1 MNLIKKVAAILC
13 LSLTALAFSANAKA
27 SNAKLTNAKLDDWDK
42 KTVVTFSQPVEIPGG
57 IVLPAGT
64 YVFKLLNSLSNRHI
78 VQVFSEDQSHVYA
91 TILSIPN
98 YRLQVTDKTVITFGE
113 SAVGVP
119 QAIRAWFYPG
129 ANSGEEFVY
138 PKRRAMELAKT
149 TNSPILAMP
158 VEMEANITKPATS
171 GNDEPIVALKGASV
185 IAVKPTGEEVDLGQ
199 VVTPQPEETTPLPTA
214 QPMPAQQ
221 PMPASETTTTDSG
234 NRGERMARLPQTASS
249 APLLVLLGLL
259 SLGLGVGLWAMPKR
273 QV

>member
-1 MNLIKKVAAILC
+1 
-13 LSLTALAFSANAKA
+13 
-27 SNAKLTNAKLDDWDK
+27 
-42 KTVVTFSQPVEIPGG
+42 
-57 IVLPAGT
+57 LPAGT

-78 VQVFSEDQSHVYA
+78 VQVFNEDQSHVYA

-98 YRLQVTDKTVITFGE
+98 YRLQVTGKTVITFGE

-138 PKRRAMELAKT
+138 TKTRAMELAKA

-158 VEMEANITKPATS
+158 VEFEANITKPATS
-171 GNDEPIVALKGASV
+171 ATDEPIVALKGASV

-199 VVTPQPEETTPLPTA
+199 VVTPQPEQTTTLPTA
-214 QPMPAQQ
+214 QPMPAPP
-221 PMPASETTTTDSG
+221 PMPAQPPMPAPATATTDAG

-249 APLLVLLGLL
+249 APLLALLGLL
-259 SLGLGVGLWAMPKR
+259 SLGLGVALWAMPKR

>member
-1 MNLIKKVAAILC
+1 MNRIKKAAAIFC
-13 LSLTALAFSANAKA
+13 LSLTALAFSASAKAPNAKA
-27 SNAKLTNAKLDDWDK
+27 DDWDK

-78 VQVFSEDQSHVYA
+78 VQVFNEDQTRVFA

-138 PKRRAMELAKT
+138 PKRRAMELAKA

-158 VEMEANITKPATS
+158 VEFEANITKPAKS
-171 GNDEPIVALKGASV
+171 GDDEPIVALKGASV
-185 IAVKPTGEEVDLGQ
+185 SAVKPTGEEVDLGQ
-199 VVTPQPEETTPLPTA
+199 VVTSQPEQTTPLPTA

-221 PMPASETTTTDSG
+221 TMPAQPMPAPDTTTDTG

-249 APLLVLLGLL
+249 MPLLALLGLL
-259 SLGLGVGLWAMPKR
+259 SLGLGVALWAMPKR
-273 QV
+273 QI